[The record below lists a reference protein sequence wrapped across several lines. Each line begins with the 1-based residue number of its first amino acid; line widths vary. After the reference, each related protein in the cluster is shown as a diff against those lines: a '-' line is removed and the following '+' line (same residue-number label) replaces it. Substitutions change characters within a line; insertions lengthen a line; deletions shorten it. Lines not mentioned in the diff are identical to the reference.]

1 MLNWT
6 CKNTV
11 LQFNGKYY
19 TQLDGVAMGSP
30 IAPLMADVFMNWLVD
45 NVSKIGC
52 SPQILRRYVDD
63 IFCAFDSKDEM
74 DKFFQNLN
82 KVHSS
87 LSFLKEVEADGQLT
101 YLDVLLTKNEKGIE
115 TTIYRKITHQDCT
128 TNGKACRQYNTKKV
142 PYKACYIVPTKFAA
156 HTN

>member
-1 MLNWT
+1 MVVKKIKVIQKICQNEHRSELLKYFGAKEVRYRSK
-6 CKNTV
+6 CTV
-11 LQFNGKYY
+11 F
-19 TQLDGVAMGSP
+19 
-30 IAPLMADVFMNWLVD
+30 FLVD
-45 NVSKIGC
+45 NVNKIGC
-52 SPQILRRYVDD
+52 SPHILCRDVDD

-87 LSFLKEVEADGQLT
+87 VSFSKEVEADGQLA

-115 TTIYRKITHQDCT
+115 TTIYRKNTHT
-128 TNGKACRQYNTKKV
+128 GLYNKWESLSPIQYKKV
-142 PYKACYIVPTKFAA
+142 PYKAYYIVPTKFAA